1 MSSKMR
7 TASSASGRRKG
18 ATNRF
23 APRRRVDSEARERTH
38 LTVVQRF
45 RKVRPN
51 FRKVREQ
58 SLPVLT
64 QQRSAAIKDPLPFP
78 QQAERRLVRP
88 HDVPLNIG
96 DHDGGRDAMQDG
108 FGEFGEGLQLFRP
121 FPHATFQPLIM
132 GSDFV
137 QQVTDDHPQ
146 HRQHH
151 DRPRQLIPH
160 APTEESEI
168 GDGSRL
174 GEQRPF
180 NASLKALRM
189 ACQQERSS
197 RVSIVITPKR
207 LSPSRQEFKRRAS
220 ADASATRKRPPSKHR

>member
-1 MSSKMR
+1 
-7 TASSASGRRKG
+7 
-18 ATNRF
+18 
-23 APRRRVDSEARERTH
+23 VDSEARERTH

-108 FGEFGEGLQLFRP
+108 FSEFGEGLQLFRP
-121 FPHATFQPLIM
+121 LSHPTFQQHVV

-137 QQVTDDHPQ
+137 QKVTDEHP
-146 HRQHH
+146 
-151 DRPRQLIPH
+151 
-160 APTEESEI
+160 
-168 GDGSRL
+168 
-174 GEQRPF
+174 
-180 NASLKALRM
+180 
-189 ACQQERSS
+189 
-197 RVSIVITPKR
+197 
-207 LSPSRQEFKRRAS
+207 
-220 ADASATRKRPPSKHR
+220 